1 MGMHSVW
8 RLKNIA
14 QVAKGWQE
22 NKFDGIIV
30 FDGRRGCGKS
40 TGAINLAY
48 NINTLYKKES
58 GKSIF
63 SMKNDIV
70 FKREDVMKKLAKKK
84 RGIII
89 ADEMINV
96 LHNREF
102 FNQTQIMLIK
112 MLNMYRDNFNIL
124 ISCVPNFYDLDKQ
137 FRNLCKM
144 RINVVR
150 RGFAVVHTPNQ
161 TSYSSDNWDLKTN
174 EKIERRWVEK
184 KVFKPNYK
192 KLTTFRSYLKYPAL
206 TPKREEIYL
215 RIKEEKRNQVYE
227 EETGNKEEKIRGG
240 VDYENLI
247 VMVKDG
253 RVSKEDLIK
262 YCGLT
267 HINWNSLTHKITKM
281 LKDRGENITFGD
293 LLSKKKFPITT
304 FRKPKVQIAEK
315 LY

>member
-1 MGMHSVW
+1 MTLTVW
-8 RLKNIA
+8 RVKDIA
-14 QVAKGWQE
+14 RICKDWQ
-22 NKFDGIIV
+22 NNRWDGIICI
-30 FDGRRGCGKS
+30 DGNRGNGKS
-40 TGAINLAY
+40 TIAINLAY
-48 NINTLYKKES
+48 KLSLLWKKEN
-58 GKSIF
+58 GKGNFNI
-63 SMKNDIV
+63 KYDVV

-84 RGIII
+84 FGIIV

-96 LHNREF
+96 THNREF

-112 MLNMYRDNFNIL
+112 MLNMYRDNFNVL
-124 ISCVPNFYDLDKQ
+124 IACVPNFYDLDKQ

-144 RINVVR
+144 RINVIR
-150 RGFAVVHTPNQ
+150 RGLAVIHTPNQ
-161 TSYSSDNWDLKTN
+161 SSYSADKWDLKAN
-174 EKIERRWVEK
+174 EKIERKWVEK

-192 KLTTFRSYLKYPAL
+192 RLTTYRAYLKFPKLRNKQEESYL
-206 TPKREEIYL
+206 T
-215 RIKEEKRNQVYE
+215 IKEEKRNQVYE